1 MFCDSNGNF
10 QNDFSF
16 DDLLNIYIFDRR
28 LRALFIEALERIE
41 LAVRNSIVDIVSVN
55 TGNEYFIY
63 DSSNFNSGYNGV
75 FTKIRDNV
83 WYQTDKKVDINNN
96 RICCWDI
103 VKHLT
108 FGCLST
114 FYDELKGNIRQDI
127 ADIFNLKNK
136 VMSSWLLSMSAS
148 RNICAHYSLLW
159 SRIFSIKPMNLKR
172 DNNLIV
178 NFDTSADKLYAQFY
192 IISYFMLQISPT
204 TSWVKGLDVPETPE
218 IKTECHLLSYDQD
231 GRITYTPVEMENET
245 EKQEE
250 QNEIAPLSFNE
261 NAMDIVEDDEWAG
274 FPPETNLEELKPEP
288 MTPED
293 EAVFEPISQQQEITP
308 NFKAD
313 KKSKKKSG
321 KKKSK
326 K

>member
-1 MFCDSNGNF
+1 MPNNTTPLNYDDLLQHLKSKNLIISDDNRTKKYLQTIGYTRFKSYFKMFCDSNGNF

-55 TGNEYFIY
+55 TDNEYFIY

-83 WYQTDKKVDINNN
+83 WYQTDKKVDINNS

-204 TSWVKGLDVPETPE
+204 TSWVKRVYDLIDEYKY
-218 IKTECHLLSYDQD
+218 KT
-231 GRITYTPVEMENET
+231 
-245 EKQEE
+245 
-250 QNEIAPLSFNE
+250 SFINY
-261 NAMDIVEDDEWAG
+261 NVMG
-274 FPPETNLEELKPEP
+274 FPSNVQNYIDFQHIE
-288 MTPED
+288 M
-293 EAVFEPISQQQEITP
+293 
-308 NFKAD
+308 
-313 KKSKKKSG
+313 
-321 KKKSK
+321 
-326 K
+326 